1 MDGDAKGQLGGLDA
15 KDEVRR
21 EWATRSREWRCDIC
35 SGGKTNE
42 EILKA
47 WWEICKA
54 KGVRVDE
61 EGNVAE
67 DATGRDKVPKG
78 LKLGYRDEIQRPSE
92 PKKLPEDQK
101 AENSPKES
109 AATAS
114 LASPERPIPL
124 TSSATPSS
132 STPAYDPTQPGYGG
146 RPGQIS
152 GTSVSR
158 GIPETAPPTSNPVNP
173 VPVTTQD
180 ITSLR
185 QQNDPLH
192 HRPPAASTDE
202 PWLDRAIVGVIVALI
217 LMILKKILLE

>member
-54 KGVRVDE
+54 KGVRIDE
-61 EGNVAE
+61 EGNVVE
-67 DATGRDKVPKG
+67 DANGRDKVPKG
-78 LKLGYRDEIQRPSE
+78 LKLGYRDEIERPSE
-92 PKKLPEDQK
+92 PNESPEAHK

-109 AATAS
+109 AATGS
-114 LASPERPIPL
+114 LASPECPIPF
-124 TSSATPSS
+124 TSSPTPSS
-132 STPAYDPTQPGYGG
+132 STPAYDPTQPGYGR

-152 GTSVSR
+152 GTSMSR
-158 GIPETAPPTSNPVNP
+158 GIPETATPTTNPVNSAP
-173 VPVTTQD
+173 AAAQD
-180 ITSLR
+180 DTSLR
-185 QQNDPLH
+185 QQNDPHH
-192 HRPPAASTDE
+192 HRAPAASTDE
-202 PWLDRAIVGVIVALI
+202 PWLDRAIVGVIIALV
-217 LMILKKILLE
+217 LVILKKILLE